1 MSKPLRTVAPA
12 ARDGV
17 NDGAS
22 ALKVRVLI
30 LDDSPSDAQLMVDA
44 LARVG
49 IAPEWERV
57 ETEADFAARLA
68 PELDLIL
75 SDYALPQFDGLQA
88 LRLARARGLYVPFIL
103 ISGRIGEDIAVEAMR
118 EGADD
123 YVLKDR
129 MARLGHAALRALE
142 KKRLRAERQRAESA
156 LRASEERFRTILE
169 TTTDAVILMD
179 TSSVIH
185 YANRGVEAMFGF
197 PCGDLIGKEISIL
210 QPGRFRQRH
219 CDGLRRYLNTG
230 VKVLN
235 WRGAEVIGMHRD
247 GSEFPI
253 EIAFSDIMMGGQR
266 LFAGYLRDMTEH
278 KQAREKIARLS
289 RIHAVLSGINSVI
302 VRVRD
307 RDALFKEACRIAVE
321 HGGFGIAWIGTLDPI
336 TLDVVPVAYTGF
348 DVREPLANLKS
359 SARIDDPMGQGVV
372 GRAIR
377 ERKPIFSNDVLL
389 EPGARSARRNEAIRL
404 GYHSRIAFP
413 LSVNNRVE
421 GVLVLF
427 ARERQ
432 FFTDDEVKLLTEL
445 ADDISFALEHIDK
458 EEKIARLSRIQAVMS
473 NINSLIVH
481 ARDRQEL
488 FNGACRIAVEQ
499 GNFGIAWIGT
509 LDPQTLDITPVAW
522 HGLGTK
528 EFLGNTKST
537 ARADVPQGQGAVGRA
552 IREKRV
558 VFVNDIG
565 AETTIGSVRQKEAF
579 DRGYRSVIVL
589 PLTEEGT
596 VVGNFSL
603 FAKEANFF
611 DEAERKLMTELG
623 GDISFALEH
632 IAKERKIVHLS
643 RIHAVM
649 SGISSLIVRVRDRQ
663 ELFNGACRIAV
674 EAGNF
679 GIAWIETIDPRTL
692 KAITVAWAGLEA
704 SELVGKIKSAGR
716 IQGIVARAIGERKP
730 AFSNDIVKEAGVGK
744 RTQEAI
750 RLGYRSRAAFPLL
763 VDDEAVGVI
772 VLFAKEQNFFTQEEM
787 QLLTNLAGDI
797 SFALSNIAKEA
808 QLKYLAYYDVLT
820 GLPNRALF
828 LDRITQHTR
837 ADSADRTLALVL
849 LDIERFRMVNESL
862 GRRGG
867 DELLRLFAQRLGRF
881 NGKDCLARISADV
894 FGVLVRGV
902 ADAAEVAHAV
912 ENQILAC
919 FKDPFAIDNAE
930 LRLAAKAGIAL
941 FPDDGGDAD
950 TLSRNAEAALK
961 NAKSSG
967 ERYLFYAAA
976 MNARAAQALSLEM
989 RLRKA
994 VEAEQFVLH
1003 YQPKVEFSTG
1013 RIVGLEALIRWNDPE
1028 TGLVPPVQFIPLL
1041 EETGLILEA
1050 GRWAIRKA
1058 LTDHVEWSAI
1068 PGLQPPRIAV
1078 NVSPVQLRQKDFVEI
1093 VRNAIE
1099 ESETALHALDLEI
1112 TESVLMQNI
1121 AGNIE
1126 KLKALRKMD
1135 VNIAI
1140 DDFGTGYSSLGYLA
1154 KLPVNALKI
1163 DRSFIITM
1171 TDEPDSMTIV
1181 STIISLAHSLNMKVV
1196 AEGVETEEQ
1205 SKYLKL
1211 LKCDEMQGYLFSRP
1225 LPASQLVD
1233 LLRASVPDRALP
1245 GTPSASLR

>member
-1 MSKPLRTVAPA
+1 MRKPPRTVAPA
-12 ARDGV
+12 ARAGA
-17 NDGAS
+17 NDGA
-22 ALKVRVLI
+22 ATLKVRVLI
-30 LDDSPSDAQLMVDA
+30 LDDNPSDAQLMVGA

-88 LRLARARGLYVPFIL
+88 LRMVRARGLYVPFIL

-123 YVLKDR
+123 YLLKDR
-129 MARLGHAALRALE
+129 MARLGHAALRAME

-156 LRASEERFRTILE
+156 LRASEDRFRTLLE

-179 TSSVIH
+179 ASSVIH

-210 QPGRFRQRH
+210 QPGRLRQRH
-219 CDGLRRYLNTG
+219 RDGLRRYLDTG
-230 VKVLN
+230 KKVLN
-235 WRGAEVIGMHRD
+235 WRGAEIIGMHRD

-253 EIAFSDIMMGGQR
+253 EIAFNEIARGGER
-266 LFAGYLRDMTEH
+266 LFAGYLRDMTERR
-278 KQAREKIARLS
+278 QAQEKIARLS

-307 RDALFKEACRIAVE
+307 RDALFNEACRIAVE
-321 HGGFGIAWIGTLDPI
+321 HGGFGMAWIGTLDPLNLEI
-336 TLDVVPVAYTGF
+336 TPVAWAGA
-348 DVREPLANLKS
+348 DAREYLGNMKS
-359 SARIDDPMGQGVV
+359 SARIDHPMGQGVAGHAV
-372 GRAIR
+372 R
-377 ERKPIFSNDVLL
+377 ERKPVFSNDLL
-389 EPGARSARRNEAIRL
+389 AEPGETEGKRNEAIRL

-413 LSVNNRVE
+413 LSVNNQVV

-432 FFTDDEVKLLTEL
+432 FFTDEEVKLLTEL
-445 ADDISFALEHIDK
+445 ADDISFALENIDK
-458 EEKIARLSRIQAVMS
+458 EKKIARLSRIQAVMS
-473 NINSLIVH
+473 DINSLIVR
-481 ARDRQEL
+481 ARDREEL

-499 GNFGIAWIGT
+499 GNFGIAWIGEV
-509 LDPQTLDITPVAW
+509 DPQTLDVTPVAW
-522 HGLGTK
+522 DGFGTK
-528 EFLGNTKST
+528 EFLGTAKST
-537 ARADVPQGQGAVGRA
+537 ARADVPRGQNAVGRA
-552 IREKRV
+552 IREKRP

-565 AETTIGSVRQKEAF
+565 AEKSIGSVRRKEAF
-579 DRGYRSVIVL
+579 DRGYHSVIVL
-589 PLTEEGT
+589 PLTEDGT

-611 DEAERKLMTELG
+611 DEAELKLLTELA

-649 SGISSLIVRVRDRQ
+649 SGVNSLIVRARGRQ
-663 ELFNGACRIAV
+663 ELFDGACRIAV

-679 GIAWIETIDPRTL
+679 GMAWIGTVDPQTL
-692 KAITVAWAGLEA
+692 EVITVAWAGLGVREFL
-704 SELVGKIKSAGR
+704 SEVKFSGR
-716 IQGIVARAIGERKP
+716 ADHPHGQGIVGRAIRERKP
-730 AFSNDIVKEAGVGK
+730 VLSRDLPAESG
-744 RTQEAI
+744 RTQRTREAL
-750 RLGYRSRAAFPLL
+750 RRGYRSRVALPLR
-763 VDDEAVGVI
+763 VDDEVIGII
-772 VLFAKEQNFFTQEEM
+772 VLYATEENFFTEEEM

-797 SFALSNIAKEA
+797 SFALSNVAKEA

-820 GLPNRALF
+820 GLPNRTLF
-828 LDRITQHTR
+828 LDRITQHAR
-837 ADSADRTLALVL
+837 ADSADRKLALVL

-862 GRRGG
+862 GRKGG
-867 DELLRLFAQRLGRF
+867 DELLRLIAQRLERF

-894 FGVLVRGV
+894 FGVLVRG
-902 ADAAEVAHAV
+902 ATDPAEVAHAV

-930 LRLAAKAGIAL
+930 LRLATKAGVAL
-941 FPDDGGDAD
+941 FPDDGGNAD

-961 NAKSSG
+961 NAKISG
-967 ERYLFYAAA
+967 ERYLFYAAE
-976 MNARAAQALSLEM
+976 MNARAAQVLSLEM

-994 VEAEQFVLH
+994 VEAEQFVLY

-1028 TGLVPPVQFIPLL
+1028 TGLVPPAQFIPLL

-1058 LTDHVEWSAI
+1058 LADHAEWSAI

-1099 ESETALHALDLEI
+1099 EAKTALHALDLEI
-1112 TESVLMQNI
+1112 TESLLMQDI

-1135 VNIAI
+1135 VDIAI

-1181 STIISLAHSLNMKVV
+1181 STIISLAHSLSMKVV

-1233 LLRASVPDRALP
+1233 LLREP
-1245 GTPSASLR
+1245 GPGRTL